1 MLNRVIE
8 WLAASAVS
16 QWVQSTPWAIPT
28 LQSLHILAIS
38 AVTATSFIVVLRV
51 FGVLPAL
58 QPVADLITGS
68 VRAIWAGIA
77 VLLLSGSLL
86 VVAEPRDILPNTAF
100 QLKML
105 VLLGA
110 VVLLLLYPGA
120 ARSGRN
126 LKWLVGSTLALLL
139 TIVVAGRWIA
149 YS

>member
-1 MLNRVIE
+1 M
-8 WLAASAVS
+8 
-16 QWVQSTPWAIPT
+16 
-28 LQSLHILAIS
+28 
-38 AVTATSFIVVLRV
+38 
-51 FGVLPAL
+51 
-58 QPVADLITGS
+58 
-68 VRAIWAGIA
+68 
-77 VLLLSGSLL
+77 
-86 VVAEPRDILPNTAF
+86 VAEPRDILPNTAF